1 MQFTGTEWWIG
12 WTFRSAAA
20 IIAPMLAAIGS
31 ADDSAERSTG
41 KTRWKTRG
49 IQTALVLAALLAMTW
64 YDGIASVSASM
75 LGFAVGTA
83 ILCRNGRWT
92 ERTAPAVGVCMAYV
106 QKIPP
111 EVARCGAVVGLLTA
125 TAVGWLIRQAS
136 EEFCGIFRGMC
147 GAALFCLAA
156 AELLIP

>member
-12 WTFRSAAA
+12 WTFHSAAA
-20 IIAPMLAAIGS
+20 AIAPMLAALGS

-41 KTRWKTRG
+41 RARWKTRR
-49 IQTALVLAALLAMTW
+49 IQAALVLAVLLTMALH
-64 YDGIASVSASM
+64 DGITRVGASL

-106 QKIPP
+106 RGIPP
-111 EVARCGAVVGLLTA
+111 EVAGCGAVVGLCLA
-125 TAVGWLIRQAS
+125 TAAGWLIRQTS
-136 EEFCGIFRGMC
+136 GEFCRIFRGMC